1 MFESLELLISAI
13 LQNIRQ
19 ANCTVLLQLYP
30 SPASACRLRLDWK
43 RSSPIQQQMHCDSQT
58 ILDAQWCKQDCLVN
72 PAIHALQHV
81 CSMASEPCHPRSAQQ
96 TTAAQAY
103 WHRAEISVYLRRA
116 DEDKTCPKICNV
128 LSCLVHLKIEPPLS
142 VVHTEKFTH
151 IMQNCGL
158 SAVLHTWNITPYW
171 QSWSTLDVDHW

>member
-19 ANCTVLLQLYP
+19 ANCTVLLQLYL
-30 SPASACRLRLDWK
+30 SPVSACRLRLDWK
-43 RSSPIQQQMHCDSQT
+43 SSSPIQQQMHCDSQT

-128 LSCLVHLKIEPPLS
+128 LTCLVHLKIEPTLS

-158 SAVLHTWNITPYW
+158 SAVLHTGKNTPYW
-171 QSWSTLDVDHW
+171 H

>member
-43 RSSPIQQQMHCDSQT
+43 RSNPIQQMHCDSKK
-58 ILDAQWCKQDCLVN
+58 ILDVQRCKQECLVN
-72 PAIHALQHV
+72 PALHALQHV
-81 CSMASEPCHPRSAQQ
+81 CSMASEPCHLWSAQQ
-96 TTAAQAY
+96 STAAEAY
-103 WHRAEISVYLRRA
+103 WHRAEISVYLRGA
-116 DEDKTCPKICNV
+116 DQDKTRPKICNV
-128 LSCLVHLKIEPPLS
+128 LNCLVHLKIEPPLS
-142 VVHTEKFTH
+142 EVHTEKFTH

-158 SAVLHTWNITPYW
+158 SAILHTWNITPYW
-171 QSWSTLDVDHW
+171 HSWYTLDVDHW

>member
-19 ANCTVLLQLYP
+19 ANCTALLQLYL

-43 RSSPIQQQMHCDSQT
+43 HSSPIQQMHCNSKT
-58 ILDAQWCKQDCLVN
+58 ILDVQRCKQECLVN

-142 VVHTEKFTH
+142 VVHTEKFTY
-151 IMQNCGL
+151 IYIYIYI
-158 SAVLHTWNITPYW
+158 AVLHTWNITPYC
-171 QSWSTLDVDHW
+171 QSWSTLDVDHWEN